1 MKGVGLPIQQV
12 CVYKGVQTLSM
23 FNSYEK
29 TLSNVHELR
38 EKEFAVSAKNTP
50 VLIGLAGIQKALR
63 WCLTFSVWHEK
74 KDIYFGEGRENLTMQ
89 LTR

>member
-1 MKGVGLPIQQV
+1 
-12 CVYKGVQTLSM
+12 M

-50 VLIGLAGIQKALR
+50 VLIGLGGIQKALR

>member
-12 CVYKGVQTLSM
+12 CVYKGVQSLSV

-38 EKEFAVSAKNTP
+38 EKKIAVSAKNSP
-50 VLIGLAGIQKALR
+50 VLIGLGGIQKALSWR
-63 WCLTFSVWHEK
+63 LTFSVWHEK
-74 KDIYFGEGRENLTMQ
+74 KDIFW
-89 LTR
+89 

>member
-1 MKGVGLPIQQV
+1 
-12 CVYKGVQTLSM
+12 M

-38 EKEFAVSAKNTP
+38 EKEFAVSAKNSP
-50 VLIGLAGIQKALR
+50 VLIVLGGIQKALR

>member
-1 MKGVGLPIQQV
+1 MKGVGLPVQQV
-12 CVYKGVQTLSM
+12 CVYKGFQTLSM

-50 VLIGLAGIQKALR
+50 VLIGLGGIQKALR